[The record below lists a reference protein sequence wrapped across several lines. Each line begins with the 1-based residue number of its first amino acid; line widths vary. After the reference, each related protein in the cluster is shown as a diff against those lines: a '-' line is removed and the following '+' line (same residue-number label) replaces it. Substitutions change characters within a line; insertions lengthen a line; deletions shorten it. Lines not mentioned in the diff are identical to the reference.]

1 MLRVIQGADER
12 GPIVSSAIVAG
23 ALGLLAWTVVE
34 GRAVFP
40 AAAVVAV
47 LVLLICAHRT
57 LLSWRSLIVWLL
69 LVILFIPIRRYKL
82 PAGLPFDLEPYRLM
96 VMFLVAA
103 WFSSLLID
111 PRVRLRRSVYDAPI
125 GLIVASVLLSD
136 VSNPARVS
144 SLGSY
149 VVKSL
154 TFFISFLFVYAVVV
168 SLVRTELDVD
178 RIVKVLVGGGG
189 VIAFFALIE
198 RRTGFNIFNYLGKVI
213 PLLQFQG
220 SWNGVGVERGGRLR
234 VYGPAEHPIAL
245 GAAFV
250 MLLPLVVYLIRK
262 TGKKRWWGVAVLLTC
277 AMLATSSRTGIVML
291 IVVLL
296 IFLWL
301 RPRETKRLW
310 PAVFPLLLA
319 VHIAVP
325 GALGTLRASFF
336 PSGGLLRE
344 QSTVVRGNELRADG
358 RLAKIGP
365 SIKQWEEKPLFGIGA
380 GTRVVGFQVKF
391 NNAFILDDQWLGT
404 LLDVGALGVGAY
416 LWLFFRA
423 VRRCGR
429 AAKEDQSPRGW
440 LLTGLAASMASF
452 AVGMLTYDAF
462 SFIQVTFLFW
472 IMLSVSAVLLRDHA
486 ARAPARASAARA
498 AAAAAAS

>member
-1 MLRVIQGADER
+1 MLRVIPGAGER
-12 GPIVSSAIVAG
+12 GPILSSTIVAG
-23 ALGLLAWTVVE
+23 ALGLLAWTVIE
-34 GRAVFP
+34 GHAVFL

-47 LVLLICAHRT
+47 FVLLIAAHTT

-103 WFSSLLID
+103 WSTSLLID
-111 PRVRLRRSVYDAPI
+111 PRVRIRRSVYDAPI
-125 GLIVASVLLSD
+125 GLIVASVLSSD
-136 VSNPARVS
+136 IANPARVS

-154 TFFISFLFVYAVVV
+154 TFFISFLFVYAIVV
-168 SLVRTELDVD
+168 SLVRSELDID
-178 RIVKVLVGGGG
+178 RVVKVLVGGGG

-198 RRTGFNIFNYLGKVI
+198 RRTGFNVFNYLGKVI

-262 TGKKRWWGVAVLLTC
+262 TGHRRWWAVAVLLTC

-291 IVVLL
+291 IVV
-296 IFLWL
+296 IAVFLWL

-310 PAVFPLLLA
+310 PAVIPVLLA

-336 PSGGLLRE
+336 PSGGLVKE
-344 QSTVVRGNELRADG
+344 QSTVVRGNELRANG

-404 LLDVGALGVGAY
+404 LLDVGAFGVGAY
-416 LWLFFRA
+416 LWLFSRA

-429 AAKEDQSPRGW
+429 AAKRDDTPRGW

-452 AVGMLTYDAF
+452 AFGMLMFDAF

-472 IMLSVSAVLLRDHA
+472 IMLSLSAVLLREHGA
-486 ARAPARASAARA
+486 HAPARTGDARA
-498 AAAAAAS
+498 AAGAAAP

>member
-1 MLRVIQGADER
+1 MLRVVHGAGER
-12 GPIVSSAIVAG
+12 GPIVSSSIVAG

-34 GRAVFP
+34 GRAVFV
-40 AAAVVAV
+40 AAAVVSA
-47 LVLLICAHRT
+47 LVLLIAAHRT
-57 LLSWRSLIVWLL
+57 LLSWRGLIVWLL
-69 LVILFIPIRRYKL
+69 VVILFIPIRRYKL

-111 PRVRLRRSVYDAPI
+111 PRVRIRRTVYDAPI
-125 GLIVASVLLSD
+125 ALIVASVLLSD
-136 VSNPARVS
+136 VANPARVS

-149 VVKSL
+149 VIKSL
-154 TFFISFLFVYAVVV
+154 TFFLSFLFVYGVVV
-168 SLVRTELDVD
+168 SVVRTELDVD
-178 RIVKVLVGGGG
+178 RVVKVLVGGGG

-198 RRTGFNIFNYLGKVI
+198 RRTGFNVFNELGRAI

-220 SWNGVGVERGGRLR
+220 SWDGVGVERGGRLR

-262 TGKKRWWGVAVLLTC
+262 TGQKRWWLVAVMLTC

-291 IVVLL
+291 IVVLVV
-296 IFLWL
+296 FLWL
-301 RPRETKRLW
+301 RPHETKRLW
-310 PAVFPLLLA
+310 PAVFPVLLA
-319 VHIAVP
+319 AHIAVP
-325 GALGTLRASFF
+325 GALGTVKESFF
-336 PSGGLLRE
+336 PSGGLLKE
-344 QSTVVRGNELRADG
+344 QSTVVRGNELRANG
-358 RLAKIGP
+358 RLAKVGP
-365 SIKQWEEKPLFGIGA
+365 AITQWEEKPLFGVGA

-391 NNAFILDDQWLGT
+391 NNAFIMDDQWLGT
-404 LLDVGALGVGAY
+404 LLDVGAFGVFAY

-429 AAKEDQSPRGW
+429 AAKEDTSARGW
-440 LLTGLAASMASF
+440 LLTGLAAAMAAF
-452 AVGMLTYDAF
+452 AVGMATYDAF

-472 IMLSVSAVLLRDHA
+472 IMLSLSAVLLRDHA
-486 ARAPARASAARA
+486 SRAPERAGAAPAAAHAAAR
-498 AAAAAAS
+498 

>member
-1 MLRVIQGADER
+1 MLRVIPGAGER
-12 GPIVSSAIVAG
+12 GPVVSSTIVAG
-23 ALGLLAWTVVE
+23 ALGLLAWTVIE

-47 LVLLICAHRT
+47 LVLLIAAHST

-103 WFSSLLID
+103 WCSSLLID

-125 GLIVASVLLSD
+125 GLIVASVLISD
-136 VSNPARVS
+136 VANPGRVS
-144 SLGSY
+144 ELGSY

-154 TFFISFLFVYAVVV
+154 TFFLSFLCVYGIVI
-168 SLVRTELDVD
+168 SLVRTERDVD

-189 VIAFFALIE
+189 AIAFFALLE
-198 RRTGFNIFNYLGKVI
+198 RRTGFNIFNYLGKAI

-220 SWNGVGVERGGRLR
+220 SWDGTGVERGGQLR

-250 MLLPLVVYLIRK
+250 MLLPLAVYLIRK
-262 TGKKRWWGVAVLLTC
+262 TGQRRWWAVAVLLTC

-291 IVVLL
+291 LVVIVV
-296 IFLWL
+296 FLWL

-310 PAVFPLLLA
+310 PAVIPVLLA

-325 GALGTLRASFF
+325 GALGTLHASFF
-336 PSGGLLRE
+336 PSGGLLKE
-344 QSTVVRGNELRADG
+344 QSTVVRGNELRANG

-365 SIKQWEEKPLFGIGA
+365 SLQQWEEKPLFGIGA

-416 LWLFFRA
+416 LWLFFRS

-429 AAKEDQSPRGW
+429 AAKDDTSSRGW
-440 LLTGLAASMASF
+440 LLTGLAASMGAF
-452 AVGMLTYDAF
+452 AVGMLTFDAF

-472 IMLSVSAVLLRDHA
+472 IMLSLSAVLLREHA
-486 ARAPARASAARA
+486 ARAPVPRGGARAVA
-498 AAAAAAS
+498 AATAP

>member
-1 MLRVIQGADER
+1 MLRVIPGAGER
-12 GPIVSSAIVAG
+12 GPIVSSTIVAG
-23 ALGLLAWTVVE
+23 ALGLLAWTVIE
-34 GRAVFP
+34 GRAVFL

-47 LVLLICAHRT
+47 LVLLIAAHRT

-103 WFSSLLID
+103 WSTSLLID

-136 VSNPARVS
+136 VANPGRVS

-168 SLVRTELDVD
+168 SLVRSELDVD

-198 RRTGFNIFNYLGKVI
+198 RRTGFNVFNYLGKVI

-262 TGKKRWWGVAVLLTC
+262 TGQRRWWGVAVLLTC

-291 IVVLL
+291 LVVIVV
-296 IFLWL
+296 FLWL

-310 PAVFPLLLA
+310 PAVFPVLLA

-336 PSGGLLRE
+336 PSGGLVKE
-344 QSTVVRGNELRADG
+344 QSTVVRGNELRANG
-358 RLAKIGP
+358 RLAKIAP

-416 LWLFFRA
+416 LWLFGRA

-429 AAKEDQSPRGW
+429 AAKEDATARGW

-452 AVGMLTYDAF
+452 AFGMLMFDAF

-472 IMLSVSAVLLRDHA
+472 IMLSLSAVLLREHA
-486 ARAPARASAARA
+486 ARAPARAGAARA
-498 AAAAAAS
+498 AAAAAVL

>member
-12 GPIVSSAIVAG
+12 GPIVSSTIVAG

-47 LVLLICAHRT
+47 LVLLIAAHRT
-57 LLSWRSLIVWLL
+57 LLSWRSLVVWLL

-125 GLIVASVLLSD
+125 GLIVASVLVSD
-136 VSNPARVS
+136 IANPARVS
-144 SLGSY
+144 SLGTY

-154 TFFISFLFVYAVVV
+154 TFFISFLFVYAVVI
-168 SLVRTELDVD
+168 SLVRTEADVD

-198 RRTGFNIFNYLGKVI
+198 RRTGFNIFNELGRAI
-213 PLLQFQG
+213 PLLQYQG
-220 SWNGVGVERGGRLR
+220 SWNGVGVERGGQLR

-262 TGKKRWWGVAVLLTC
+262 TGKRRWWAVAVLLTC

-291 IVVLL
+291 IVV
-296 IFLWL
+296 IIVFLWL

-310 PAVFPLLLA
+310 PAVFPVLLA

-325 GALGTLRASFF
+325 GAIGTLRASFF
-336 PSGGLLRE
+336 PTGGLVKE
-344 QSTVVRGNELRADG
+344 QSTVVRGNELRANG
-358 RLAKIGP
+358 RLAKISP
-365 SIKQWEEKPLFGIGA
+365 SIKQWEEKPLVGIGA

-404 LLDVGALGVGAY
+404 LLDVGALGVSAY

-429 AAKEDQSPRGW
+429 AAKEDETARGW

-452 AVGMLTYDAF
+452 AFGMLMFDAF
-462 SFIQVTFLFW
+462 SFIQVTFIFW
-472 IMLSVSAVLLRDHA
+472 ITLSLSAVLLREHA
-486 ARAPARASAARA
+486 ARVPARTGGARA

>member
-1 MLRVIQGADER
+1 MLRVVQGAGER
-12 GPIVSSAIVAG
+12 GPIVSSSIVAG
-23 ALGLLAWTVVE
+23 SLGLLAWTVVE
-34 GRAVFP
+34 GRAVFV
-40 AAAVVAV
+40 AAAVVSA
-47 LVLLICAHRT
+47 LVLLIVAHRT
-57 LLSWRSLIVWLL
+57 LLSWRGLIVWLL

-96 VMFLVAA
+96 VMLLVAA
-103 WFSSLLID
+103 WLASLLVD
-111 PRVRLRRSVYDAPI
+111 PRVRIRRSVYDAPI

-136 VSNPARVS
+136 VSNPGRVS

-149 VVKSL
+149 VIKSL
-154 TFFISFLFVYAVVV
+154 TFFLSFLFVYAVVV
-168 SLVRTELDVD
+168 SVVRSELDID
-178 RIVKVLVGGGG
+178 RVVKVLVGGGG
-189 VIAFFALIE
+189 LIEFFALIE
-198 RRTGFNIFNYLGKVI
+198 RRTGFNIFNELGRAI

-220 SWNGVGVERGGRLR
+220 SWDGVGVERGGRLR

-262 TGKKRWWGVAVLLTC
+262 TGQRRWWLVAVMLTC

-291 IVVLL
+291 LVVLVV
-296 IFLWL
+296 FLWL

-310 PAVFPLLLA
+310 PAVFPVLLA
-319 VHIAVP
+319 AHIAVP
-325 GALGTLRASFF
+325 GALGTVKESFF
-336 PSGGLLRE
+336 PSGGLLKE
-344 QSTVVRGNELRADG
+344 QSTVVRGNELRANG
-358 RLAKIGP
+358 RLAKVGP
-365 SIKQWEEKPLFGIGA
+365 SIKQWEEKPLFGVGA

-404 LLDVGALGVGAY
+404 LLDVGALGVCAY

-429 AAKEDQSPRGW
+429 AAKEDTSERGW
-440 LLTGLAASMASF
+440 LLTGLAAAMAAF
-452 AVGMLTYDAF
+452 AVGMVTYDAF

-472 IMLSVSAVLLRDHA
+472 IMLSLSAVLLRDHA
-486 ARAPARASAARA
+486 ARAPERAGAAHA
-498 AAAAAAS
+498 AVHATAE

>member
-1 MLRVIQGADER
+1 V
-12 GPIVSSAIVAG
+12 VSA
-23 ALGLLAWTVVE
+23 
-34 GRAVFP
+34 
-40 AAAVVAV
+40 
-47 LVLLICAHRT
+47 LVLLIAAHRT
-57 LLSWRSLIVWLL
+57 LLSWRGLIVWLL
-69 LVILFIPIRRYKL
+69 VVILFIPIRRYKL

-111 PRVRLRRSVYDAPI
+111 PRVRIRRSVYDAPI
-125 GLIVASVLLSD
+125 ALIVASVLLSD

-149 VVKSL
+149 VIKSL
-154 TFFISFLFVYAVVV
+154 TFFLSFLFVYGVVV
-168 SLVRTELDVD
+168 SVVRTELDVD
-178 RIVKVLVGGGG
+178 RVVKVLVGGGG

-198 RRTGFNIFNYLGKVI
+198 RRTGFNVFNELGRAI

-220 SWNGVGVERGGRLR
+220 SWEGVGVERGGRPR

-262 TGKKRWWGVAVLLTC
+262 TGQRRWWVVAVLLTC

-291 IVVLL
+291 LVVIVV
-296 IFLWL
+296 FLWL
-301 RPRETKRLW
+301 RPQETKRLW
-310 PAVFPLLLA
+310 PAVFPVLVA
-319 VHIAVP
+319 AHIAVP
-325 GALGTLRASFF
+325 GALGTVKESFF
-336 PSGGLLRE
+336 PSGGLLKE
-344 QSTVVRGNELRADG
+344 QSTVVRGNELRANG
-358 RLAKIGP
+358 RLAKVGP
-365 SIKQWEEKPLFGIGA
+365 AIKEWEEKPLFGVGA

-391 NNAFILDDQWLGT
+391 NNAFIMDDQWLGT
-404 LLDVGALGVGAY
+404 LLDVGAFGVAAY

-429 AAKEDQSPRGW
+429 AAKEDTSARGW
-440 LLTGLAASMASF
+440 LLTGLAAAMAAF
-452 AVGMLTYDAF
+452 AVGMVTYDAF

-472 IMLSVSAVLLRDHA
+472 IMLSLSAVLLRDHA
-486 ARAPARASAARA
+486 SRAPERTGAAHAAAHAAAR
-498 AAAAAAS
+498 

>member
-1 MLRVIQGADER
+1 MLRVIHGAGER
-12 GPIVSSAIVAG
+12 GPVVSSTIVAG

-40 AAAVVAV
+40 AAAVVSV
-47 LVLLICAHRT
+47 LVLLIAAHRT

-168 SLVRTELDVD
+168 SLVRSELDVD

-250 MLLPLVVYLIRK
+250 MLLPLVVYLIKK
-262 TGKKRWWGVAVLLTC
+262 TGRKRWWAVAVLLTC

-291 IVVLL
+291 IVVILV
-296 IFLWL
+296 FLWL
-301 RPRETKRLW
+301 RPKETKRLW
-310 PAVFPLLLA
+310 PAVFPVLLA

-325 GALGTLRASFF
+325 GAIGTLRASFF
-336 PSGGLLRE
+336 PSGGLLKE

-404 LLDVGALGVGAY
+404 LLDVGALGVAAY

-423 VRRCGR
+423 VRRCAR
-429 AAKEDQSPRGW
+429 AAKADDSARGW
-440 LLTGLAASMASF
+440 LLTGLAASMAAF
-452 AVGMLTYDAF
+452 AFGMLTYDAF

-472 IMLSVSAVLLRDHA
+472 IMLSLSAVLLRDHA
-486 ARAPARASAARA
+486 PRVPARAGAARA
-498 AAAAAAS
+498 AAVAAAS

>member
-1 MLRVIQGADER
+1 MLRVIPGAGER
-12 GPIVSSAIVAG
+12 GPIVSSTIVAG
-23 ALGLLAWTVVE
+23 ALGLLGWTVIE
-34 GRAVFP
+34 GRAIF
-40 AAAVVAV
+40 AAAAAVAV
-47 LVLLICAHRT
+47 LVLLIAGHRT

-82 PAGLPFDLEPYRLM
+82 AAGLPFDLEPYRLM

-103 WFSSLLID
+103 WFTSLLID
-111 PRVRLRRSVYDAPI
+111 PRVRLRRSVYDRVI
-125 GLIVASVLLSD
+125 GLIFISVLASD
-136 VSNPARVS
+136 VANPARVS

-154 TFFISFLFVYAVVV
+154 TFFISFLFVYYVVV
-168 SLVRTELDVD
+168 SLVRSGRDIDLV
-178 RIVKVLVGGGG
+178 VKVLAGGGG
-189 VIAFFALIE
+189 AIAFFSLIE
-198 RRTGFNIFNYLGKVI
+198 RRTGFNIFNYLGKVA
-213 PLLQFQG
+213 PLLQYQG
-220 SWNGVGVERGGRLR
+220 SWNGIGVERGGQLR

-262 TGKKRWWGVAVLLTC
+262 TGQRRWFGVAVLLTC
-277 AMLATSSRTGIVML
+277 AMLATSSRTVITMML
-291 IVVLL
+291 VVIVV
-296 IFLWL
+296 FLWL

-310 PAVFPLLLA
+310 PAVIPVLLA

-325 GALGTLRASFF
+325 GAIGTLKASFF
-336 PSGGLLRE
+336 PSGGLLKE
-344 QSTVVRGNELRADG
+344 QSTVVRGNELRANG
-358 RLAKIGP
+358 RLAKLGP
-365 SIKQWEEKPLFGIGA
+365 SIQEWEEKPLFGLGA

-404 LLDVGALGVGAY
+404 LLDVGALGICAY

-429 AAKEDQSPRGW
+429 AAKEDDTARGW
-440 LLTGLAASMASF
+440 LLTGLAASMAAF
-452 AVGMLTYDAF
+452 GVGMLTFDAF

-472 IMLSVSAVLLRDHA
+472 IMLSLSAVLLRDHGAHGRAHAGGARVA
-486 ARAPARASAARA
+486 AGA
-498 AAAAAAS
+498 AAP

>member
-1 MLRVIQGADER
+1 MLRVIQGAGER
-12 GPIVSSAIVAG
+12 GPIVSSTIVAG

-40 AAAVVAV
+40 AAAVVSV
-47 LVLLICAHRT
+47 LVLLISAHRA

-111 PRVRLRRSVYDAPI
+111 PRVRIRRSVYDAPI

-154 TFFISFLFVYAVVV
+154 TFFLSFLFVYAVIV
-168 SLVRTELDVD
+168 SLVRTELDID

-189 VIAFFALIE
+189 VIAFFALVE
-198 RRTGFNIFNYLGKVI
+198 RRTGFNVFNYLGKVI

-220 SWNGVGVERGGRLR
+220 SWDGVGVQRGGRLR

-262 TGKKRWWGVAVLLTC
+262 TGQRRWWIVAVLLTC

-291 IVVLL
+291 VVVIVV
-296 IFLWL
+296 FLWL

-310 PAVFPLLLA
+310 PAVFPVLLA
-319 VHIAVP
+319 AHIAVP
-325 GALGTLRASFF
+325 GALGTVKESFF
-336 PSGGLLRE
+336 PSGGLLKE

-365 SIKQWEEKPLFGIGA
+365 SIKQWEEKPLLGIGA

-416 LWLFFRA
+416 LWLFCRA

-429 AAKEDQSPRGW
+429 AAKADDSPRGW
-440 LLTGLAASMASF
+440 LLTGLAAAMASF
-452 AVGMLTYDAF
+452 AVGMVTFDAF

-472 IMLSVSAVLLRDHA
+472 VMLSLSAVLLRSNASRARVSADAVHA
-486 ARAPARASAARA
+486 AAPAGAA
-498 AAAAAAS
+498 

>member
-1 MLRVIQGADER
+1 MLRVIHGAGER
-12 GPIVSSAIVAG
+12 GPIVSSAFVAG
-23 ALGLLAWTVVE
+23 GLGLLAWTVVE
-34 GRAVFP
+34 GRAIFP
-40 AAAVVAV
+40 AAAVVSV
-47 LVLLICAHRT
+47 LVLLVSAHRV
-57 LLSWRSLIVWLL
+57 LLSWRSLIIWLL

-82 PAGLPFDLEPYRLM
+82 PVGLPFDMEPYRLM

-103 WFSSLLID
+103 WLSSLLID
-111 PRVRLRRSVYDAPI
+111 PRVRIRRTVYDAPM

-136 VSNPARVS
+136 VTNPARVS

-149 VVKSL
+149 VMKSL
-154 TFFISFLFVYAVVV
+154 TFFLSFLFVYAVVV
-168 SLVRTELDVD
+168 SLVRTEFDVD
-178 RIVKVLVGGGG
+178 KVAKVLVGGGG
-189 VIAFFALIE
+189 VIAFFALVE
-198 RRTGFNIFNYLGKVI
+198 RRTGFNIFNYLGRVI

-220 SWNGVGVERGGRLR
+220 SWEGVGVQRGGRLR

-262 TGKKRWWGVAVLLTC
+262 TGQRRWWIVAVLLTC

-291 IVVLL
+291 FVVILV
-296 IFLWL
+296 FLWL

-310 PAVFPLLLA
+310 PAVFPMLVA
-319 VHIAVP
+319 AHVAVP
-325 GALGTLRASFF
+325 GALGTMKESFF
-336 PSGGLLRE
+336 PSGGLLKE

-365 SIKQWEEKPLFGIGA
+365 SIKQWEERPLFGIGA

-429 AAKEDQSPRGW
+429 AAKRDATPRGW
-440 LLTGLAASMASF
+440 LLTALAASMASF
-452 AVGMLTYDAF
+452 AVGMVTYDAF

-472 IMLSVSAVLLRDHA
+472 IMLSLSAVLLRA
-486 ARAPARASAARA
+486 NGPLAPAPEGAARA
-498 AAAAAAS
+498 AAPAAAV